1 MKDFKKM
8 GVLSQQGEKWKKI
21 EVELERKHILVV
33 KSIEESGNQ
42 KKFTWNSNLF
52 LSDRHF
58 HFSSPF
64 DIDLSLFYLCFPSH
78 ISKFFYLQP
87 FILIFFAF
95 LCLGDEGDVQV
106 EDL

>member
-42 KKFTWNSNLF
+42 KFLKKYHLKFKF
-52 LSDRHF
+52 LSLRQILSF
-58 HFSSPF
+58 FFSF
-64 DIDLSLFYLCFPSH
+64 
-78 ISKFFYLQP
+78 
-87 FILIFFAF
+87 
-95 LCLGDEGDVQV
+95 
-106 EDL
+106 

>member
-1 MKDFKKM
+1 M

-64 DIDLSLFYLCFPSH
+64 DIHLSLLYLCFSCH
-78 ISKFFYLQP
+78 ISKFFYLQQ
-87 FILIFFAF
+87 FILFFSF
-95 LCLGDEGDVQV
+95 FFCLGDEGDVQV